1 LIGATARRTLVFLL
15 AILPVAC
22 ASPPLPLEPAF
33 DSDEAL
39 ARSVLDLVEREDREA
54 LLRLSI
60 TKDEFEDIVWPTL
73 PVSRPEVGMPLSYL
87 WNDTFTKSRS
97 YLAET
102 LSKFGGQRFE
112 LVRVEFRGDTSGHE
126 TYSVS
131 RKTHLV
137 VRDESGEERTVRLF
151 GSVIRQDGRSKVY
164 SYIID

>member
-1 LIGATARRTLVFLL
+1 MVLL

-22 ASPPLPLEPAF
+22 ASEPPPLEPTF

-39 ARSVLDLVEREDREA
+39 ARVVLDLVEREDREA
-54 LLRLSI
+54 LLHLSI

-112 LVRVEFRGDTSGHE
+112 LVRVEFRGDTTEHE

>member
-1 LIGATARRTLVFLL
+1 VLLL

-22 ASPPLPLEPAF
+22 APQPPQLEPTF

-39 ARSVLDLVEREDREA
+39 ARVVLDLVEREDREA
-54 LLRLSI
+54 LLRLSM

-102 LSKFGGQRFE
+102 LSKFGGQRFD
-112 LVRVEFRGDTSGHE
+112 LVRIEFRGDTTQHE

-137 VRDESGEERTVRLF
+137 VRGESGEERTVRLF